1 MLRPKIKEYAENGDV
16 VGLHYIFRD
25 ALDAD
30 PTFEYYLDSYRYCE
44 ENVPNFFDAHRE
56 LTPFS
61 QEPRQWDNAY
71 WVQVKMDLMENFSK
85 ERYEHLRKVAKVYY
99 AEKIQRIREE
109 ERQKNAV
116 QKPIASPAPS
126 KTVRSAAATHMTQK
140 EADLDFERRA
150 NQSREEAAKK
160 NREVEEQMKA
170 QRKEVEQAIE
180 NSKNSQNKEGDNHTK
195 KLMGAVL
202 IVVVAVVALFLL
214 LRGSSSQ
221 PTQNQVAAVM
231 TQNTAGR
238 TVCFG
243 LKNILVK
250 KLK

>member
-1 MLRPKIKEYAENGDV
+1 MLRPKIKEYAGSGNV

-44 ENVPNFFDAHRE
+44 EKVPNFFDAHRE

-71 WVQVKMDLMENFSK
+71 WVQMKMDLMENFSK
-85 ERYEHLRKVAKVYY
+85 ERYEHLRKVARVYY

-116 QKPIASPAPS
+116 QKPIAYPAPS
-126 KTVRSAAATHMTQK
+126 KTVRSTTATKEEADREFELKKRLRQK
-140 EADLDFERRA
+140 EAEEN
-150 NQSREEAAKK
+150 NQK
-160 NREVEEQMKA
+160 VEEHKA
-170 QRKEVEQAIE
+170 AQQKEIEQAIE
-180 NSKNSQNKEGDNHTK
+180 NSKKSQKKAEDDHTK

-231 TQNTAGR
+231 TQNPAGR

-250 KLK
+250 NLK

>member
-1 MLRPKIKEYAENGDV
+1 MLRPKIKEYAERGDI

-44 ENVPNFFDAHRE
+44 EKVPNFFDAYRE

-61 QEPRQWDNAY
+61 QEPCQWDNAY
-71 WVQVKMDLMENFSK
+71 WMQMKMDLMENFSK
-85 ERYEHLRKVAKVYY
+85 ERYEHLRKVAQVYY

-126 KTVRSAAATHMTQK
+126 KTVRSVATTHMTQK
-140 EADLDFERRA
+140 ESDREFERRA
-150 NQSREEAAKK
+150 NQIREEAAKK
-160 NREVEEQMKA
+160 NREAERHMAA
-170 QRKEVEQAIE
+170 QQKELDQARE
-180 NSKNSQNKEGDNHTK
+180 NSQKDRKKEEDDHTK

-202 IVVVAVVALFLL
+202 IVVIAAVVLFLL
-214 LRGSSSQ
+214 FRGSSSQ

-231 TQNTAGR
+231 TQNPAGR

-243 LKNILVK
+243 LKNIM
-250 KLK
+250 

>member
-1 MLRPKIKEYAENGDV
+1 MLRPKIKEYAESGDV

-71 WVQVKMDLMENFSK
+71 WVQMKMDLMENFSK

-99 AEKIQRIREE
+99 VEKIQRIREE
-109 ERQKNAV
+109 ERQKNTV

-126 KTVRSAAATHMTQK
+126 KKEKTTTLTQK
-140 EADLDFERRA
+140 EADLEFERRA
-150 NQSREEAAKK
+150 NQIREEKTEKPKNTWQRREKSSNRQEKPLKSTRRKK
-160 NREVEEQMKA
+160 RMTTQ
-170 QRKEVEQAIE
+170 
-180 NSKNSQNKEGDNHTK
+180 KN
-195 KLMGAVL
+195 
-202 IVVVAVVALFLL
+202 
-214 LRGSSSQ
+214 
-221 PTQNQVAAVM
+221 
-231 TQNTAGR
+231 
-238 TVCFG
+238 
-243 LKNILVK
+243 
-250 KLK
+250 

>member
-1 MLRPKIKEYAENGDV
+1 MLRPKIKEYAESGDV

-71 WVQVKMDLMENFSK
+71 WVQMKMDLMENFSK

-99 AEKIQRIREE
+99 VEKIQRIREE
-109 ERQKNAV
+109 ERQKNTV

-126 KTVRSAAATHMTQK
+126 KKEKTTTLTQK
-140 EADLDFERRA
+140 EADLEFERRA
-150 NQSREEAAKK
+150 NQIREEAAKK
-160 NREVEEQMKA
+160 TEKPKNTWQRREKSSNRQEKPLKSTR
-170 QRKEVEQAIE
+170 RKKRMTTQ
-180 NSKNSQNKEGDNHTK
+180 KN
-195 KLMGAVL
+195 
-202 IVVVAVVALFLL
+202 
-214 LRGSSSQ
+214 
-221 PTQNQVAAVM
+221 
-231 TQNTAGR
+231 
-238 TVCFG
+238 
-243 LKNILVK
+243 
-250 KLK
+250 

>member
-1 MLRPKIKEYAENGDV
+1 MLRPKIKEYAERGDI

-44 ENVPNFFDAHRE
+44 EKVPNFFDAHRE

-71 WVQVKMDLMENFSK
+71 WMQMKMDLMENFSK
-85 ERYEHLRKVAKVYY
+85 ERYEHLRKVAQVYY

-116 QKPIASPAPS
+116 QKPIAYPAPS
-126 KTVRSAAATHMTQK
+126 KTVRSTTATK
-140 EADLDFERRA
+140 EEADLEFERRA
-150 NQSREEAAKK
+150 NQIRKEAAQK
-160 NREVEEQMKA
+160 NREAEEHMKA
-170 QRKEVEQAIE
+170 QRKEIKQAIE
-180 NSKNSQNKEGDNHTK
+180 NSKNSRKKEEDNHTK

-231 TQNTAGR
+231 TKNPS
-238 TVCFG
+238 G
-243 LKNILVK
+243 LMVYSGLMNIMV

>member
-1 MLRPKIKEYAENGDV
+1 MLRPKIKEYAERGDI

-44 ENVPNFFDAHRE
+44 EKVPNFFDAHRE

-71 WVQVKMDLMENFSK
+71 WMQMKMDLMENFSK

-109 ERQKNAV
+109 ERQKDAV

-126 KTVRSAAATHMTQK
+126 KTIKTSNLTQK
-140 EADLDFERRA
+140 EADLEFERRA
-150 NQSREEAAKK
+150 NQIRKEAAQK
-160 NREVEEQMKA
+160 NREAEEHMA
-170 QRKEVEQAIE
+170 VQRKELEQARE
-180 NSKNSQNKEGDNHTK
+180 NSKNSQNKEGDDHTK

-231 TQNTAGR
+231 TQNPSGR
-238 TVCFG
+238 MVYSG
-243 LKNILVK
+243 LMNIMV